1 MWQLVWAK
9 CCSSWLKVGKNLQQ
23 LLPLPLPSLLIIK
36 RQIVM
41 AAIQGQNTQVLAI
54 NNSGSAATSMA
65 INLKVRLYLLTTL
78 STLAVQ
84 HCPPSPPG
92 LSAALSG
99 GSIKRRLTYSLT
111 LLCTLLSIPPP
122 SMLALPTPTGCI
134 MPLTAVI
141 SWNIWQ
147 ANRQA
152 ERESQRKEQRK
163 GERKKN
169 INSKRK
175 EGRKEGGTNRAEA
188 CHNNNNN
195 NHNDNDNNKII
206 IIFIG
211 TVF

>member
-84 HCPPSPPG
+84 HCSPPPLGYQQHLAAAQSSGDSPTASPYSAPCFPSPPP
-92 LSAALSG
+92 ACWHY
-99 GSIKRRLTYSLT
+99 RLQQD
-111 LLCTLLSIPPP
+111 
-122 SMLALPTPTGCI
+122 
-134 MPLTAVI
+134 V
-141 SWNIWQ
+141 
-147 ANRQA
+147 
-152 ERESQRKEQRK
+152 
-163 GERKKN
+163 
-169 INSKRK
+169 
-175 EGRKEGGTNRAEA
+175 
-188 CHNNNNN
+188 
-195 NHNDNDNNKII
+195 
-206 IIFIG
+206 
-211 TVF
+211 